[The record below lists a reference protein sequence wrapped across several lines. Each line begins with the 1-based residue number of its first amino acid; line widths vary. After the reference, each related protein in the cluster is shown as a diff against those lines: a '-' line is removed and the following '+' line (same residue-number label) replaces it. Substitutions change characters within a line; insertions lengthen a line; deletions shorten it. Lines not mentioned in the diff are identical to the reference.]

1 MKKIAILQSNYIP
14 WKGVFDMI
22 NQVDIF
28 VFHEDVQYTKG
39 DWRNRNQIKTP
50 NGLEWLTVPVK
61 KAPTESKIFEIEISN
76 EVNWQRKHY
85 NKIIQN
91 YSKAPFL
98 NEYHFILEDIYLKN
112 EWINLSQ
119 LNIHTTKLIANVLGI
134 KTAFINS
141 IELKTAG
148 VKDDKVIDICK
159 QLNAT
164 HYLSGPAAKGYITE
178 DKFRK
183 ANIGLEYIKYEYP
196 EYDQLYGEFDHHVTV
211 LDVIFNCGKNSPK
224 YIFQNKFKKIIL

>member
-61 KAPTESKIFEIEISN
+61 KAPTESKIFEIEIAN
-76 EVNWQRKHY
+76 EINWQRNHY
-85 NKIIQN
+85 NKIRQN
-91 YSKAPFL
+91 YSKAPFFK
-98 NEYHFILEDIYLKN
+98 EYHFILEDIYLKN
-112 EWINLSQ
+112 KWTNLSQ
-119 LNIHTTKLIANVLGI
+119 FNIYTTKLIANVLGI
-134 KTAFINS
+134 KTKFIDS
-141 IELKTAG
+141 IELKTTG

-159 QLNAT
+159 ELNAT
-164 HYLSGPAAKGYITE
+164 HYLSGPAAKEYITE
-178 DKFRK
+178 DKFRN
-183 ANIGLEYIKYEYP
+183 ANIGLGYIKYEYP
-196 EYDQLYGEFDHHVTV
+196 EYNQLHGDFNHYVSV
-211 LDVIFNCGKNSPK
+211 LDVIFNCGKDSPK